1 MERFFRGLEGGEGL
15 EGIEGYK
22 RKRSQEQ
29 FLTPNY

>member
-22 RKRSQEQ
+22 TKKESG
-29 FLTPNY
+29 TIPNS

>member
-15 EGIEGYK
+15 EGLEGYK

-29 FLTPNY
+29 LLTPNY

>member
-1 MERFFRGLEGGEGL
+1 MERFFRGLEGGEGI

-29 FLTPNY
+29 LLTPNY

>member
-15 EGIEGYK
+15 EGLEDYK